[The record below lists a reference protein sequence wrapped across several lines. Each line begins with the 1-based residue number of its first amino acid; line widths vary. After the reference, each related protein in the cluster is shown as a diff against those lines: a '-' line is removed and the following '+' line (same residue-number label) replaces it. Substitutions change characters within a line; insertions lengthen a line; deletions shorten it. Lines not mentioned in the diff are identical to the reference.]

1 MFLTISRPLHR
12 QLLNHL
18 FSGTTEQLAFLLATQ
33 TESSE
38 PGLNVEAVHCIPP
51 DGFAVQTA
59 YHLSLTSETRAEM
72 IKWAW
77 DLGASLV
84 EAHSHLD
91 HVDAMFSPTDLAG
104 LREFVPHVWWRLQ
117 ARPYAA
123 LVFSP
128 QGYDAL
134 VWTKSPNV
142 AHELT
147 ALRVPGQSDQ
157 RPTSLSITAMR
168 QYHEHRFRS
177 L

>member
-1 MFLTISRPLHR
+1 MLIIISLALHR

-33 TESSE
+33 TESPES
-38 PGLNVEAVHCIPP
+38 GFNVEALRCIPP
-51 DGFAVQTA
+51 EGFYVQTA
-59 YHLSLTSETRAEM
+59 YHLSLASETRAEM

-77 DLGASLV
+77 DHDSSLI

-91 HVDAMFSPTDLAG
+91 DEDPMFSPTDLAG

-117 ARPYAA
+117 GRPYAA

-147 ALRVPGQSDQ
+147 ALRVLGQSDQ

-168 QYHEHRFRS
+168 QYHERRS
-177 L
+177 RSI